1 MKIPTLVSRM
11 PHFGQNK
18 SKTVP
23 LNYFFN
29 DCHQL
34 LLQKSLM
41 NRFREK
47 FKSVDS
53 GSKEWAIP
61 PILGKMRIFLED
73 QKLPLLLI
81 FFFFHQVKFKKNL
94 RSRFREKIKNVDFGP
109 QNDLFALILG
119 IVRIFIKMQNSHF
132 YLHLM
137 PVIR

>member
-47 FKSVDS
+47 FKSADS
-53 GSKEWAIP
+53 GSKE
-61 PILGKMRIFLED
+61 
-73 QKLPLLLI
+73 
-81 FFFFHQVKFKKNL
+81 
-94 RSRFREKIKNVDFGP
+94 
-109 QNDLFALILG
+109 
-119 IVRIFIKMQNSHF
+119 
-132 YLHLM
+132 
-137 PVIR
+137 